1 MLEVGEHQKAVLE
14 SVRRMSREEIAPM
27 AQEIDRKGEF
37 RPDVVEKLAR
47 MGLLQIYLP
56 PEYGGVGEDRC
67 LMFSLCTEEVARSC
81 AASAL
86 LIIIQAVGG
95 FPIIAAGTPDQ
106 KARFFPR
113 LSSGC
118 ELIGYL
124 VTESL
129 GGSDVAAIRC
139 RADRVEDG
147 YVLNGRKSFA
157 TNGGVASLYTVLC
170 RTRDNQLSFFV
181 VERASP
187 GVSVGKAEEKLGF
200 RGSNTTEVLLEDVRV
215 PAENRIGQEGEGFVI
230 AMKDFDMSRPGV
242 AGLALGIAGAALEEA
257 LRYACKRYTF
267 GSRLIEHQAIEFM
280 LADAATLIE
289 AGRGLM
295 VQAARLWDRGQR
307 NTKIAA
313 MAKYF
318 CSDAAM
324 EICSNA
330 IQILGG
336 NGYCKDFPVERLF
349 RDAKLTQI
357 FEGANQIQRMVVGR
371 ELIKER
377 GIVL

>member
-1 MLEVGEHQKAVLE
+1 MVELGEHQKAVLE
-14 SVRRMSREEIAPM
+14 SVRRMSREEIAPI

-86 LIIIQAVGG
+86 VIIIQAVGS

-113 LSSGC
+113 LSSGS

-124 VTESL
+124 VTESQ

-170 RTRDNQLSFFV
+170 RTRDEQLSFFV
-181 VERASP
+181 VERGSP

-215 PAENRIGQEGEGFVI
+215 PVENRIGEEGEGFII
-230 AMKDFDMSRPGV
+230 AMKDFDMSRPAV

-257 LRYACKRYTF
+257 LRYACQRYTF

-280 LADAATLIE
+280 LADGATLIE
-289 AGRGLM
+289 AGKGLM

-307 NTKIAA
+307 NTKLAA

-330 IQILGG
+330 VQILGG
-336 NGYCKDFPVERLF
+336 NGYCKDFPVERMF

-377 GIVL
+377 GILL